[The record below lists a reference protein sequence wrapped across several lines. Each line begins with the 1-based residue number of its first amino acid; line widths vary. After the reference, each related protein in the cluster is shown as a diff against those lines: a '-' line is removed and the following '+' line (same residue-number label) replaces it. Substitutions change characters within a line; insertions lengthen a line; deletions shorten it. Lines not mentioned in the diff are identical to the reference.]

1 MNPTIATVTIAQE
14 RIAQERAKGQANIAS
29 LNKGKQ
35 AFIER
40 RLQLQT
46 QI

>member
-1 MNPTIATVTIAQE
+1 VTIAQE
-14 RIAQERAKGQANIAS
+14 RIAQERVKDQANIAS